1 MKTEN
6 SPHTIGHNFNLASS
20 SIDASNSAITKA
32 EISSRMLK
40 SLDLSDNNLTELV
53 ISGAD
58 SSQGLNTLYVQ
69 NNNLGQK
76 DSEFVIGSTTI
87 KRSGSSTCNSFTS
100 WGGVPIRTICAS
112 GNNLYA
118 TGSKD
123 SNNNFQWKG
132 NSFGSSVSASVTCDP
147 PWNAIWHNDKFGIIL
162 YKNNSTL
169 TSSTKNEGH
178 WWSGSSSRTLNYSFK
193 STASDTLKLNL
204 YFNEGDYSSSS
215 FTVRPFD

>member
-6 SPHTIGHNFNLASS
+6 RPHTIGHNFNLASS

-32 EISSRMLK
+32 EISSRRLK

-69 NNNLGQK
+69 NNDLGQK
-76 DSEFVIGSTTI
+76 DSEFIIGSTTI

-100 WGGVPIRTICAS
+100 WGGVPIKTICAS

-118 TGSKD
+118 TGNKD
-123 SNNNFQWKG
+123 SNNNYQWKG

-147 PWNAIWHNDKFGIIL
+147 DWTAIWHNDKFGIIL

-178 WWSGSSSRTLNYSFK
+178 WWSSPASKSLNYSFK